1 MGGRGIVA
9 APDHSSLPLPD
20 YDHLSE
26 AVPEHERHN
35 RRHVAAHEHAAKVHD
50 QAVKVHLDAA
60 EFFDEHGMAD
70 KARQERAL
78 AEREAKAAEAERQEA
93 RELGNP

>member
-1 MGGRGIVA
+1 MS
-9 APDHSSLPLPD
+9 APDHGSLPLPD

-35 RRHVAAHEHAAKVHD
+35 RRHVRRHVAAHEHAAQVHD
-50 QAVKVHLDAA
+50 QAAKVHRDAA
-60 EFFDEHGMAD
+60 RFFDEHGMAD
-70 KARQERAL
+70 KADQERTL
-78 AEREAKAAEAERQEA
+78 ADREAEAAEADRQSA